1 MLDKSII
8 DLEPT
13 FELLR
18 PIIIVHIIR
27 EKYHSLVFQFCH
39 HAIGEVAAFPDCQPV
54 DGRVGKRTEQ
64 GGLLFLHDGDRLVG
78 Q

>member
-13 FELLR
+13 FELLH

-27 EKYHSLVFQFCH
+27 EKYHSPALQSCH
-39 HAIGEVAAFPDCQPV
+39 HAIGEVAAFPDCQSV
-54 DGRVGKRTEQ
+54 DGGFGKRTEQ
-64 GGLLFLHDGDRLVG
+64 GSLFLLHDGDRLV
-78 Q
+78 